1 MYLNLCVWINL
12 YIEFTSVIN
21 IILFRSTAAVQFK
34 EIYVQKYTIRR
45 WDLSIYLPI
54 YEYSV
59 SN

>member
-12 YIEFTSVIN
+12 YIEFGSVIN
-21 IILFRSTAAVQFK
+21 IILFRSTAAVQLK
-34 EIYVQKYTIRR
+34 EIYVQKYTIQR

-54 YEYSV
+54 YEYTV